1 VVSRIAMHDL
11 ALMDGRRLMRAGGWM
26 VRTGIVAALGVGAM
40 AAAALIP
47 APEPARS
54 AAPVTAAPAP
64 APKPVVAPAPAPAH
78 PPAAPA
84 LEAMTVKRILDIP
97 GPIRFGTYYWDTN
110 GVPADGPLV
119 ITVDL
124 EAQTMSVFRDGYE
137 IGATAILYGMDEKP
151 TPLGVHEIK
160 QKKVHHISNLYGAP
174 MPYMLRLTWDGVA
187 IHGAEVEE
195 GLATH
200 GCIGVPTAFAKLIF
214 AQAKLGDKVI
224 ITRGKRLGMGG
235 VVTPD

>member
-1 VVSRIAMHDL
+1 
-11 ALMDGRRLMRAGGWM
+11 MRAGGWM
-26 VRTGIVAALGVGAM
+26 MRTGIVAALCVGAM
-40 AAAALIP
+40 ATAALIP

-54 AAPVTAAPAP
+54 TAPAKAAP
-64 APKPVVAPAPAPAH
+64 APKPRVAPVAAPAPVPAAAL

-97 GPIRFGTYYWDTN
+97 GPISFGTYYWNTD
-110 GVPADGPLV
+110 GVPADGALV

-174 MPYMLRLTWDGVA
+174 MPYMMRLTWDGVA
-187 IHGAEVEE
+187 IHGSEVEE
-195 GLATH
+195 GRATH
-200 GCIGVPTAFAKLIF
+200 GCIGVPTAFAKLVF

-235 VVTPD
+235 VVTPE

>member
-1 VVSRIAMHDL
+1 
-11 ALMDGRRLMRAGGWM
+11 MRAGGWM

-54 AAPVTAAPAP
+54 APPVKAAP
-64 APKPVVAPAPAPAH
+64 APKPVVAPAPAPAAAPAL

-97 GPIRFGTYYWDTN
+97 GPISFGTYYWNTD
-110 GVPADGPLV
+110 GVPANGPLV

-124 EAQTMSVFRDGYE
+124 EAQTMSVFRGGYE

-151 TPLGVHEIK
+151 TPLGVHTIK

-174 MPYMLRLTWDGVA
+174 MPYMMRLTWDGVA
-187 IHGAEVEE
+187 IHGSEVEE
-195 GLATH
+195 GRATH
-200 GCIGVPTAFAKLIF
+200 GCIGVPTAFAKLVF

-224 ITRGKRLGMGG
+224 ITRGKRLGLGG
-235 VVTPD
+235 VVTPE